1 MKEQAMKFTTMR
13 RISVLALPVML
24 AAPASLAA
32 GPQER
37 AAQETKEAATST
49 GNAVKDSWLTM
60 KVHSLF
66 VPEDALEGSD
76 IDVDTKAGVVT
87 LTGTVVSDAAKAR
100 AVAVAKGADGVKS
113 VNDQLRVV
121 PLAAAGETAREAG
134 RTAAGEAREAGRTAA
149 GEAREAG
156 RTAAGEAREAGRAAR
171 DTTKETAGTTGKAV
185 TDGWIKSKIAAQFV
199 TEEALDNSDIDI
211 DISKGAVTLTGAV
224 RTPAARTRA
233 QAIATGT
240 DGVRSVKNNL
250 KVDPGVK

>member
-1 MKEQAMKFTTMR
+1 MKFKAMR

-24 AAPASLAA
+24 AAPAVLAA
-32 GPQER
+32 APQEK
-37 AAQETKEAATST
+37 AAKEAAQDTKQAGKST

-76 IDVDTKAGVVT
+76 IDVDTTAGVVT
-87 LTGTVVSDAAKAR
+87 LTGTVASEAGKAR

-113 VNDQLRVV
+113 VNDRLRVV
-121 PLAAAGETAREAG
+121 PLAAARDSAREAG
-134 RTAAGEAREAGRTAA
+134 RTAAGEAK
-149 GEAREAG
+149 EAG
-156 RTAAGEAREAGRAAR
+156 RTAAGEAREAGRATGDVAR
-171 DTTKETAGTTGKAV
+171 DTAGTTGSAV

-199 TEEALDNSDIDI
+199 TEESLDNSDIDI
-211 DISKGAVTLTGAV
+211 DITKGAVTLSGAV
-224 RTPAARTRA
+224 RTAAARTRA
-233 QAIATGT
+233 QALATVT

>member
-1 MKEQAMKFTTMR
+1 MKFTTMR

-156 RTAAGEAREAGRAAR
+156 RAAR